1 LQHHLGHANPAITLR
16 IYAHWLRDSSDSG
29 VADKLAQVMA
39 EHMGSSQ
46 ELEHSGHSVG
56 TPTIP
61 GCSASVV
68 SA

>member
-1 LQHHLGHANPAITLR
+1 
-16 IYAHWLRDSSDSG
+16 LRDSSDSG

-39 EHMGSSQ
+39 EHLGSSQ
-46 ELEHSGHSVG
+46 ELEQSGHSVG
-56 TPTIP
+56 THTTP